1 MVLVIG
7 AILGPLAVVV
17 FSTLRTLTRLALQLV
32 LAVSHAAEPEL
43 ATAYGANNRARLQ
56 SLFVHALRAGLWLA
70 LAAAAGLALFGSFI
84 LDVWTHGKVA
94 MEPAL
99 FAWLLGSA
107 VASVLWYGALIVLKA
122 ANRHLRAATV
132 FVFASAGAVGVA
144 ALLFA
149 WTGSVASAGPAL
161 LLMDAVMALYTFC
174 AAAQLLGVKPAA
186 SLVQAVDPRPLAGLA
201 VARVHIH

>member
-1 MVLVIG
+1 
-7 AILGPLAVVV
+7 
-17 FSTLRTLTRLALQLV
+17 
-32 LAVSHAAEPEL
+32 
-43 ATAYGANNRARLQ
+43 
-56 SLFVHALRAGLWLA
+56 LWLA